1 MSFPDIVFGIG
12 QINGAKGAPQTEGL
26 SSADAPARTTSGVD
40 GYDPGTGVVLKR
52 YKGKFAGP
60 ISIKELKA
68 DAESL
73 QDAKKHAA
81 KDRFIG
87 RAGFNNRVPEG
98 E

>member
-1 MSFPDIVFGIG
+1 MGFPDIKFGTC
-12 QINGAKGAPQTEGL
+12 QVCNAKGAPQTEDL

-40 GYDPGTGVVLKR
+40 GYDPGTGVVLIK
-52 YKGKFAGP
+52 YKGKLMCPVCINEA
-60 ISIKELKA
+60 KA
-68 DAESL
+68 DTKSL

-87 RAGFNNRVPEG
+87 KASFNNSVPEG